1 MSFYPCRGGNQG
13 KLKTKEVF
21 NKHISSSAQSVS
33 VRAGRIYYFMYHSQL
48 SYGTTITID
57 GANIL
62 IRNESDARQA
72 ALIKAV
78 SGIFVATKDTVK
90 FSASAS
96 INCADLYVYEIL

>member
-1 MSFYPCRGGNQG
+1 MSFYPCRGASQG
-13 KLKTKEVF
+13 KLKTEEVF
-21 NKHISSSAQSVS
+21 NKRIGTSNQSVS

-48 SYGTTITID
+48 GYGTTITID

-62 IRNESDARQA
+62 IRNESDAAQA

-96 INCADLYVYEIL
+96 INWADLYVYEIL

>member
-1 MSFYPCRGGNQG
+1 MSFYPCRGGNKG
-13 KLKTKEVF
+13 KLKTEEVF
-21 NKHISSSAQSVS
+21 NNRIGTSDQSVS
-33 VRAGRIYYFMYHSQL
+33 VRAGRTYYFMYHSQL

-62 IRNESDARQA
+62 IRNESNANQN

-78 SGIFVATKDTVK
+78 SGVFVATKDTVK

-96 INCADLYVYEIL
+96 IGWADLYVYEIL